1 LEPKRD
7 AGVET
12 APEPLARFGKNAK
25 HFVPGEKS
33 MREGKLVLASG
44 RLMPMLWSAHLPDE
58 REKRP
63 AWRLA
68 RLHLPRWFQR
78 KETTLFQR
86 CLAVHI
92 YHTSKQSS
100 LR

>member
-1 LEPKRD
+1 
-7 AGVET
+7 
-12 APEPLARFGKNAK
+12 
-25 HFVPGEKS
+25 

-44 RLMPMLWSAHLPDE
+44 RSMPVLWSADGPAE
-58 REKRP
+58 RAKRP

-68 RLHLPRWFQR
+68 GLRLPRWLAR

-92 YHTSKQSS
+92 YHASKQSS